1 MVDSMATAMTF
12 TMIVCGV
19 VTLFFMSARFAA
31 KALVHAKL
39 GIDDYVLALSWV
51 CVFFLSSRHDDT
63 INLPRCALFIVFIV
77 FSVYTT
83 GYGLGS
89 HLDASFDMTKLPT
102 LLFLLPIGQFFAVV
116 AVAVSKSSFI
126 ITLLRLVE
134 VTWQKVAL
142 WFMLVTILLSMAS
155 ISIVQFYQC
164 ATRDQPDCVP
174 SDSVVGLGVFAAGY
188 SAVMDL
194 VLTAFPSV
202 VIWGLQMK
210 IRDKIGII
218 LSMSLGLVAGVV
230 GLYKTSTIPYVSRS
244 ADFAYGTSI
253 VLIWLVAEVSATII
267 AASIPFYRPFFR
279 RNKSSGNSAG
289 GGNSGTPKSPS
300 ASYALGNRKRV
311 RDGHSML
318 DSGVD
323 HKGASD
329 ANNDNNSDKAI
340 LGKDHAR
347 IIRQTN
353 ISVNYLTDE
362 EANYSRG
369 QQHHNQF

>member
-1 MVDSMATAMTF
+1 MAEDSNVMAMTVS
-12 TMIVCGV
+12 MIVCGV
-19 VTLFFMSARFAA
+19 ATLLFMSARFAA
-31 KALVHAKL
+31 KALVRSKL
-39 GIDDYVLALSWV
+39 GIDDYVLALSW
-51 CVFFLSSRHDDT
+51 FL
-63 INLPRCALFIVFIV
+63 FVVFIV
-77 FSVYTT
+77 LSIYTT

-134 VTWQKVAL
+134 VTWHKAAL
-142 WFMLVTILLSMAS
+142 WFMLVTILLSMGS

-164 ATRDQPDCVP
+164 ATPEQHNCVP

-210 IRDKIGII
+210 TREKIGII
-218 LSMSLGLVAGVV
+218 LSMSLGLLTNPITSAGVV

-253 VLIWLVAEVSATII
+253 VLIWLVAEVSATIV

-279 RNKSSGNSAG
+279 RNKSSGDHSGRG
-289 GGNSGTPKSPS
+289 GGNNPRTQSSS
-300 ASYALGNRKRV
+300 SYSLGNRKRA
-311 RDGHSML
+311 RGGGHSML

-323 HKGASD
+323 HKGASEED
-329 ANNDNNSDKAI
+329 ARSNDNGSDKCI
-340 LGKDHAR
+340 VGNDTR

-362 EANYSRG
+362 EANYPRG
-369 QQHHNQF
+369 LEHRDQF

>member
-1 MVDSMATAMTF
+1 MAEDSNVMAMTV

-19 VTLFFMSARFAA
+19 ATLLFMSARFAA
-31 KALVHAKL
+31 KALVRSKL
-39 GIDDYVLALSWV
+39 GIDDYVLALSW
-51 CVFFLSSRHDDT
+51 FL
-63 INLPRCALFIVFIV
+63 FVVFIV
-77 FSVYTT
+77 ISIYTT

-134 VTWQKVAL
+134 VTWHKAAL
-142 WFMLVTILLSMAS
+142 WFMLHN
-155 ISIVQFYQC
+155 
-164 ATRDQPDCVP
+164 CVP
-174 SDSVVGLGVFAAGY
+174 SDSVVGLGVYAAGY

-210 IRDKIGII
+210 RREKMGII

-279 RNKSSGNSAG
+279 RNKSSGGHS
-289 GGNSGTPKSPS
+289 GNSGRRDGNNPRTQSS
-300 ASYALGNRKRV
+300 SYALGNRKRA
-311 RDGHSML
+311 RDGGHSML

-323 HKGASD
+323 HKGASEED
-329 ANNDNNSDKAI
+329 AHSNDHGSDKCI
-340 LGKDHAR
+340 LGNDTR

-362 EANYSRG
+362 EANYPRG
-369 QQHHNQF
+369 LQHRDLF

>member
-1 MVDSMATAMTF
+1 MAEDSNVMAMTV

-19 VTLFFMSARFAA
+19 ATLLFMSARFAA
-31 KALVHAKL
+31 KALVRSKL
-39 GIDDYVLALSWV
+39 GIDDYVLALSW
-51 CVFFLSSRHDDT
+51 F
-63 INLPRCALFIVFIV
+63 LFIVFIV
-77 FSVYTT
+77 LSIYTT

-134 VTWQKVAL
+134 VTWHKVAL
-142 WFMLVTILLSMAS
+142 WFMLGTILLSMGS

-164 ATRDQPDCVP
+164 ATPDQLNCVP
-174 SDSVVGLGVFAAGY
+174 SDSVVGLGVYAAGY

-210 IRDKIGII
+210 TREKMGII

-279 RNKSSGNSAG
+279 RGKSS
-289 GGNSGTPKSPS
+289 GGNSGSNRGHNNPRSQS
-300 ASYALGNRKRV
+300 SYALGHRKRA
-311 RDGHSML
+311 RGGHSML
-318 DSGVD
+318 DSGID

-329 ANNDNNSDKAI
+329 AHSNDNGSDKCI
-340 LGKDHAR
+340 LGNDTR

-353 ISVNYLTDE
+353 ISVNYMTDE
-362 EANYSRG
+362 EAQYPRG
-369 QQHHNQF
+369 QPHRDEF

>member
-1 MVDSMATAMTF
+1 MEDSKATAMTV

-19 VTLFFMSARFAA
+19 VTLAFMSARFAA
-31 KALVHAKL
+31 KALVHSKL
-39 GIDDYVLALSWV
+39 GIDDYALALSWV
-51 CVFFLSSRHDDT
+51 
-63 INLPRCALFIVFIV
+63 LFVVFIIL
-77 FSVYTT
+77 SIYTT

-102 LLFLLPIGQFFAVV
+102 LLFYLPIGQFFAVV

-134 VTWQKVAL
+134 VMWHKIAL
-142 WFMLVTILLSMAS
+142 WFMLVTILLSMGS

-164 ATRDQPDCVP
+164 ANPAERNCVP
-174 SDSVVGLGVFAAGY
+174 SDSVVGLGVYAAGY

-210 IRDKIGII
+210 TRDKIGII

-244 ADFAYGTSI
+244 ADFAYGTAI

-279 RNKSSGNSAG
+279 RAKSSGGHNSGEDKSGNNNNNPRSASSYAMSNRRRG
-289 GGNSGTPKSPS
+289 GG
-300 ASYALGNRKRV
+300 

-323 HKGASD
+323 HKGAVED
-329 ANNDNNSDKAI
+329 EANDDGHSDKAI
-340 LGKDHAR
+340 LGNDTR

-353 ISVNYLTDE
+353 ISVNYLVDE
-362 EANYSRG
+362 EANYPRG
-369 QQHHNQF
+369 